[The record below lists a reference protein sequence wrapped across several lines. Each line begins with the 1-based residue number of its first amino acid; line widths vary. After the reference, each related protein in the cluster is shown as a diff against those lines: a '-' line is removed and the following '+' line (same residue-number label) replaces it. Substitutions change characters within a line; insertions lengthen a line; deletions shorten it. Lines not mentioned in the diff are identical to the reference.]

1 MAVGAK
7 TGQPP
12 KPEALRIF
20 LDANVLFSA
29 AKAPGAMRQM
39 LAGLKNQ
46 GQNQGYMLVADAY
59 VCAEAQRNLVA
70 KASETALQDLEVIL
84 VNVESGGARQ
94 TITANQAELVNWL
107 PEKDRPVL
115 LAAIALSCDALVTG
129 DKKHFGAS
137 YGQSFAGV
145 KLYSPAQLALAFLV
159 QAS

>member
-1 MAVGAK
+1 MAIGAK

-46 GQNQGYMLVADAY
+46 GHVLVADAY

-70 KASETALQDLEVIL
+70 KASKTALQDLEVIL

-129 DKKHFGAS
+129 DKKHFGAG

-159 QAS
+159 QTS